1 MQKTKSR
8 QRLSVIVVNGIIMA
22 LYLALTILV
31 APVSSG
37 PIQFRISESLN
48 HLVVF
53 NRKLLW
59 GVLGGVIVYNAFF
72 GFGIMDVVF
81 GGGQTLLSLGLTALL
96 QNKVKNVK
104 MRLVLNTIFFTISMG
119 LIAYMLVPTGGQA
132 FWTTYGTLALS
143 EFIVMAVSAP
153 LMYYLDRAL
162 DFEKRVYIN

>member
-1 MQKTKSR
+1 MVV
-8 QRLSVIVVNGIIMA
+8 VINGLIMA

-59 GVLGGVIVYNAFF
+59 GVLGGVIVYNAIY
-72 GFGIMDVVF
+72 GFGVMDVIF
-81 GGGQTLLSLGLTALL
+81 GGGQTLLALGLTALI

-104 MRLVLNTIFFTISMG
+104 VRLALNTVFFTISMFM
-119 LIAYMLVPTGGQA
+119 IAYMLVPTGGQA

-153 LMYYLDRAL
+153 LMYYLDQAVKFN
-162 DFEKRVYIN
+162 DRV

>member
-59 GVLGGVIVYNAFF
+59 EFWAGSSSIMPSLDLVSWMWFWWWPNIAFF
-72 GFGIMDVVF
+72 RSDSFVAKQSKKCKDAFSIEHDLLYHQHGIDC
-81 GGGQTLLSLGLTALL
+81 LYASSD
-96 QNKVKNVK
+96 
-104 MRLVLNTIFFTISMG
+104 RWPSI
-119 LIAYMLVPTGGQA
+119 
-132 FWTTYGTLALS
+132 
-143 EFIVMAVSAP
+143 
-153 LMYYLDRAL
+153 LDNL
-162 DFEKRVYIN
+162 WYTCIKRVHHHGCFSTTDVLFRSFA

>member
-1 MQKTKSR
+1 M
-8 QRLSVIVVNGIIMA
+8 SVIVVNGIVMA

-104 MRLVLNTIFFTISMG
+104 MRFSIEHDLLYHQHGIDCLYASSDRWPSI
-119 LIAYMLVPTGGQA
+119 
-132 FWTTYGTLALS
+132 
-143 EFIVMAVSAP
+143 
-153 LMYYLDRAL
+153 LDNL
-162 DFEKRVYIN
+162 WYTCIKRVHHHGCFSTTDVLFRSFA